1 MIIFYAFF
9 FTTFSAMIIYR
20 SILYFKSLYHYKVE
34 STGFCLKVVKLGF
47 FIEVVT
53 KKNDVP
59 VSCCFVQYIVIY
71 GGHLYSAVTV
81 YIQVLLLEK

>member
-59 VSCCFVQYIVIY
+59 ALIKSSYMDHIWSKH
-71 GGHLYSAVTV
+71 GNGMA
-81 YIQVLLLEK
+81 